1 MARTATGA
9 RPSVHLAAG
18 TNFSTEGTAA
28 GTMLITNVMEPLGG
42 SFVGT
47 GACSIAEDTTLADTA
62 KTYNTAAIT
71 SWSGS
76 VTAYWDELDTNGQL
90 ALTTGSNVVL
100 KLAPEGYATG
110 DTYYTG
116 NALVTE
122 ITRTVARG
130 AVTEISFSFVGN
142 GALSTLTV

>member
-47 GACSIAEDTTLADTA
+47 GACSIAEDTTLAETC
-62 KTYNTAAIT
+62 N
-71 SWSGS
+71 
-76 VTAYWDELDTNGQL
+76 LRNL
-90 ALTTGSNVVL
+90 RNLL
-100 KLAPEGYATG
+100 KLLSLFNLSCDST
-110 DTYYTG
+110 TI
-116 NALVTE
+116 NCSKRICAL
-122 ITRTVARG
+122 ARC
-130 AVTEISFSFVGN
+130 AVFEN
-142 GALSTLTV
+142 